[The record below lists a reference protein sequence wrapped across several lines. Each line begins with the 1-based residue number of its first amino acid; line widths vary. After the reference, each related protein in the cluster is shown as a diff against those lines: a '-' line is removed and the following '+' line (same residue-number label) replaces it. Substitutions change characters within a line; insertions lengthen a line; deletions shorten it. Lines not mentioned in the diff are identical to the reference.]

1 MNTALPA
8 GTHVLTVGI
17 GKTFATVAAAVNA
30 SHDGDV
36 IRVDAG
42 TYTNDFATITHKI
55 TIEGMGGMVKMVA
68 TIPPP
73 NSKGIFVVD
82 NDVTI
87 KNLSF
92 SGAAISAA
100 NGGNGAGIAFANPL
114 DLRVGSPVAVAH
126 ANGPDYA
133 DYDFTV
139 QEIREYNRRIQGQE
153 FRFTDYVLRGVSS
166 KTLDADDVLPARLR
180 VVPNQAGAHD
190 SLLLRLYDEFEFA
203 EDFLAVVKD
212 TTGLF
217 KVTDDKSGAEV
228 TYSRINDLRESYQAA
243 VLIVAETTPDGKGAP
258 GKVSPDKVEY
268 WDYWRESDI
277 GANKTAKEFIF
288 VEMNSDT
295 GWFQIWRGRE
305 FFA

>member
-1 MNTALPA
+1 MERLH
-8 GTHVLTVGI
+8 G
-17 GKTFATVAAAVNA
+17 
-30 SHDGDV
+30 
-36 IRVDAG
+36 
-42 TYTNDFATITHKI
+42 
-55 TIEGMGGMVKMVA
+55 
-68 TIPPP
+68 
-73 NSKGIFVVD
+73 
-82 NDVTI
+82 
-87 KNLSF
+87 
-92 SGAAISAA
+92 
-100 NGGNGAGIAFANPL
+100 GGNGAGIAFANPL

-126 ANGPDYA
+126 ANGPDFA

-153 FRFTDYVLRGVSS
+153 FRFTDYVLRGVNT
-166 KTLDADDVLPARLR
+166 KTLDADDVMPARLR
-180 VVPNQAGAHD
+180 VVPNQAGAND

-217 KVTDDKSGAEV
+217 KVTDDKSGAEA

-243 VLIVAETTPDGKGAP
+243 VLVVAETTPDGKGAP
-258 GKVSPDKVEY
+258 GKISPVKVEY
-268 WDYWRESDI
+268 WDYWRDADI
-277 GANKTAKEFIF
+277 GGGKTAKEFVF